1 MIFTLKLKY
10 ICHPTEIKFYGTGE
24 IQNANFSDIILLKSQ
39 SFKINFSDRREK
51 YTNEKIMASKPSN
64 KDPQQIVLKY
74 MADQNR
80 PYSTNDIVMNL
91 RKEFGKTAV
100 QNALDNLVIEKKL
113 TEKVNGKQKVYVINQ
128 ESLPTANQK
137 ELAALET
144 QIREAEDDLR

>member
-1 MIFTLKLKY
+1 
-10 ICHPTEIKFYGTGE
+10 
-24 IQNANFSDIILLKSQ
+24 
-39 SFKINFSDRREK
+39 
-51 YTNEKIMASKPSN
+51 
-64 KDPQQIVLKY
+64 

-137 ELAALET
+137 ELAALED
-144 QIREAEDDLR
+144 QIKEAEDDLR

>member
-1 MIFTLKLKY
+1 
-10 ICHPTEIKFYGTGE
+10 
-24 IQNANFSDIILLKSQ
+24 
-39 SFKINFSDRREK
+39 
-51 YTNEKIMASKPSN
+51 MASKPSN

-74 MADQNR
+74 MTDQNR

-137 ELAALET
+137 DLAALET
-144 QIREAEDDLR
+144 QIKEAEDDLR

>member
-1 MIFTLKLKY
+1 
-10 ICHPTEIKFYGTGE
+10 
-24 IQNANFSDIILLKSQ
+24 
-39 SFKINFSDRREK
+39 
-51 YTNEKIMASKPSN
+51 MAS

-100 QNALDNLVIEKKL
+100 QNALDNLVIEKRL

-144 QIREAEDDLR
+144 RIKEAEDDLR

>member
-1 MIFTLKLKY
+1 MKIYCSYNLIRSFR
-10 ICHPTEIKFYGTGE
+10 
-24 IQNANFSDIILLKSQ
+24 ILLKSQ
-39 SFKINFSDRREK
+39 SFKIDFSDRREK

-100 QNALDNLVIEKKL
+100 QNALDNLVIEQKL

-137 ELAALET
+137 DLAALET
-144 QIREAEDDLR
+144 QIKEAEDDLR

>member
-1 MIFTLKLKY
+1 
-10 ICHPTEIKFYGTGE
+10 
-24 IQNANFSDIILLKSQ
+24 
-39 SFKINFSDRREK
+39 
-51 YTNEKIMASKPSN
+51 MASKPSN

-100 QNALDNLVIEKKL
+100 QNALDNLVIKEKL

-128 ESLPTANQK
+128 DSLPTANEK
-137 ELAALET
+137 ELVAMEAE
-144 QIREAEDDLR
+144 IKEAEDNFR

>member
-1 MIFTLKLKY
+1 
-10 ICHPTEIKFYGTGE
+10 
-24 IQNANFSDIILLKSQ
+24 
-39 SFKINFSDRREK
+39 
-51 YTNEKIMASKPSN
+51 MASKPSN
-64 KDPQQIVLKY
+64 KDPQKIVLKY

-144 QIREAEDDLR
+144 QIKEAEDDLR

>member
-1 MIFTLKLKY
+1 
-10 ICHPTEIKFYGTGE
+10 
-24 IQNANFSDIILLKSQ
+24 
-39 SFKINFSDRREK
+39 
-51 YTNEKIMASKPSN
+51 MASKPSN

-128 ESLPTANQK
+128 DSLPTANQK